1 MIVENNTVVVDVEFE
16 HRLLRAGETTT
27 PTVVATAGADGC
39 RIERVTATVRPRI
52 WQPDGTTTVADSE
65 HTLVSD
71 LDLRRGGRHRE
82 SVAVAAPPRTPGTPG
97 AADVRLWLSLVTDRG
112 ETTVRSGVDVTLSP
126 HERALLTA
134 VPGDGVCLVGVTRYE
149 TDGGYTHAYEFG
161 DAPLSPSAT
170 TTVVARADRRHPQ
183 VAVAPVDP
191 RSVVDWTTL
200 SERSELAVVGQR
212 VRETLGED
220 GPGSGR

>member
-1 MIVENNTVVVDVEFE
+1 VDGDTETLFSRDQVCLVIAVSPDGKRVLFRSGAGPDDLFE
-16 HRLLRAGETTT
+16 HHLEAGET
-27 PTVVATAGADGC
+27 
-39 RIERVTATVRPRI
+39 
-52 WQPDGTTTVADSE
+52 
-65 HTLVSD
+65 
-71 LDLRRGGRHRE
+71 RRLTE
-82 SVAVAAPPRTPGTPG
+82 TPGRIAEAHYGPG
-97 AADVRLWLSLVTDRG
+97 GDQIAYRHSDEGRGKSVHVLDRDTG

-212 VRETLGED
+212 VCEALKED